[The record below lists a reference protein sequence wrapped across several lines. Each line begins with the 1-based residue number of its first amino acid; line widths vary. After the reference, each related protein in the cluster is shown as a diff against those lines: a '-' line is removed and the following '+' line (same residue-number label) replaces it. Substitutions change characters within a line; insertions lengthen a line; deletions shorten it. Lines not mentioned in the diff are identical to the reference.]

1 MENQVK
7 FHQILQKLVPLT
19 LLCLLLAFQGFAQQA
34 APSLSPDA
42 FEAAAKK
49 KKKAVILDIR
59 TPQEVESGYIADADF
74 IDFLAENFEEELK
87 SLDKKKTYY
96 VYCRSA
102 KRTIPATEKMKELGF
117 KKVYMLEGGLN
128 NWVSSGKEIVTKQE

>member
-1 MENQVK
+1 MKKQAAIK
-7 FHQILQKLVPLT
+7 H
-19 LLCLLLAFQGFAQQA
+19 LLLKSITAMVCIFLFSIQSYAQEG
-34 APSLSPDA
+34 APALAPDA
-42 FEAAAKK
+42 FEVAAKK

-59 TPQEVESGYIADADF
+59 TPNEVAEGYIPNAEF
-74 IDFLAENFEEELK
+74 IDYLGGDFEKGLE

-102 KRTIPATEKMKELGF
+102 KRTIPATEKMKEMGF

-128 NWVSSGKEIVTKQE
+128 NWVSCGKEIVKKEE

>member
-1 MENQVK
+1 MYSFQSYAQEGAK
-7 FHQILQKLVPLT
+7 A
-19 LLCLLLAFQGFAQQA
+19 LA
-34 APSLSPDA
+34 PDA

-59 TPQEVESGYIADADF
+59 TPNEVAEGHIQDAEF
-74 IDFLAENFEEELK
+74 IDFLGDDFEKGLE

-102 KRTIPATEKMKELGF
+102 KRTIPATEKMKEMGF

-128 NWVSSGKEIVTKQE
+128 NWVSSGKEIVKKEE

>member
-1 MENQVK
+1 MYS
-7 FHQILQKLVPLT
+7 FHSYAQEGAKA
-19 LLCLLLAFQGFAQQA
+19 LA
-34 APSLSPDA
+34 PDA

-59 TPQEVESGYIADADF
+59 TPNEVAEGHIQDAEF
-74 IDFLAENFEEELK
+74 IDFLGDDFEKGLE

-102 KRTIPATEKMKELGF
+102 KRTIPATEKMKEMGF

-128 NWVSSGKEIVTKQE
+128 NWVSAGKEIVKKEE